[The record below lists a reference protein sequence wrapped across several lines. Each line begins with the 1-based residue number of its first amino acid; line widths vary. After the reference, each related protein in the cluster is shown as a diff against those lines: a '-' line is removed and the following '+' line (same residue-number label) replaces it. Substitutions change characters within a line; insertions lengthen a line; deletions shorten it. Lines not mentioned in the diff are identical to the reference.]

1 MAAWLHGGEHVLNP
15 DQVDALGGQ
24 QGVADMM
31 NAATGG
37 SPDDALARTLGYLP
51 AAAEGN
57 AGGVAG
63 TSSLAGL
70 FDLGNQAVSGLID
83 TGASAA
89 QMAVSAAVTGAAAAG
104 SFGAGAAA
112 GPAASAAAGYGI
124 QLAATQGKRL
134 SSYGFQMAAILG
146 DSIIEQA
153 FPFGAPRWLGY
164 DYTQFVP
171 QLNIS
176 EIGTTTVEK
185 ALQQQLQSA
194 GVEGPPTGLD
204 AMGMAS
210 QQPGGPVNASALPGS
225 QPPTPPVQPWAAPP
239 VQTPSVPQGTGPG
252 GGAPG
257 VTPPAAPR
265 PSVFD
270 NAPSLLDIAPFSGP
284 EQSLP
289 QAMPPIVSRDTGGW
303 LPDGSLAFNS
313 SGRDEF
319 VLSPAHLDAMATKP
333 AAQEYMGRGGDTY
346 VVQGYSPDEIARH
359 IAGKQRLRALTH
371 TGRPMSL

>member
-1 MAAWLHGGEHVLNP
+1 MRTTLAQLHRGEIVVP
-15 DQVDALGGQ
+15 KDQVDAMQ
-24 QGVADMM
+24 H
-31 NAATGG
+31 TGSG
-37 SPDDALARTLGYLP
+37 APPGPDAPDDALARTLGYLP

-112 GPAASAAAGYGI
+112 GPAASAAASYGI

-134 SSYGFQMAAILG
+134 SSYGFQMGAILA
-146 DSIIEQA
+146 DSLVEQL

-185 ALQQQLQSA
+185 AMQQQLQAA
-194 GVEGPPTGLD
+194 GAEGAPVGLD
-204 AMGMAS
+204 AAGMAS
-210 QQPGGPVNASALPGS
+210 QQPGGPVNASLLPGS

-289 QAMPPIVSRDTGGW
+289 QAMPPIVSRDAGGW

-319 VLSPAHLDAMATKP
+319 VLSPAHLDAMTTKP
-333 AAQEYMGRGGDTY
+333 AVATGRGGDY
-346 VVQGYSPDEIARH
+346 IFNISGQSPDEIARV
-359 IAGKQRLRALTH
+359 IASKQRLLGLQH